1 MRRPSTRGEATCI
14 FAPPRFC
21 GGRAAGRPRS
31 DAGSRRW
38 MCSPRRPDGRRSTR
52 RRSWPSLDAIA
63 SRKLLP
69 ELRDPADKMV
79 RAYIARNGNYRADAL
94 LRAAFRAP
102 NDAAAGADWL
112 IDLSRAAPN
121 QVVML
126 AAIAKAAWLP
136 DLQRD
141 RVYERI
147 VAVSEET
154 VAREHGA
161 AQAAAQ
167 AQLDGWRLLRIRSL
181 VETKQT
187 MRADELLRALPEAT
201 RLAHDADV
209 TALETRIAAAARALD
224 ALLDRY
230 GARGAPA
237 GEPRRL
243 AKRRHGASS
252 GGRSGVGPPHH
263 GVRLHAPARSRG
275 AGAARLPRARRDSSA
290 AGQYPRGA
298 RPPAPADARG
308 RRAVRQSGRV
318 RRRCSNG

>member
-1 MRRPSTRGEATCI
+1 MLADFHRDEGAAPSALAEYDHAATLNARRSDVHL
-14 FAPPRFC
+14 
-21 GGRAAGRPRS
+21 RAAAILWRQ
-31 DAGSRRW
+31 GSRAAAIGRW
-38 MCSPRRPDGRRSTR
+38 KQALDVLAAQAGRGAVDTA
-52 RRSWPSLDAIA
+52 PLVAALDSIG

-121 QVVML
+121 QIVML

-167 AQLDGWRLLRIRSL
+167 AQLDAGACCGSGRWSRRSRRCAP
-181 VETKQT
+181 TSCC
-187 MRADELLRALPEAT
+187 
-201 RLAHDADV
+201 
-209 TALETRIAAAARALD
+209 ARC
-224 ALLDRY
+224 
-230 GARGAPA
+230 P
-237 GEPRRL
+237 
-243 AKRRHGASS
+243 KRRG
-252 GGRSGVGPPHH
+252 
-263 GVRLHAPARSRG
+263 SRTT
-275 AGAARLPRARRDSSA
+275 PT
-290 AGQYPRGA
+290 
-298 RPPAPADARG
+298 
-308 RRAVRQSGRV
+308 
-318 RRRCSNG
+318 